1 MMELGSGRARELEE
15 AIRKHRNTWLVF
27 TDDAATY
34 ISGEIHD
41 QIRRRDRELYAVPE
55 EEQK

>member
-1 MMELGSGRARELEE
+1 MELGSGRTRELEE
-15 AIRKHRNTWLVF
+15 AIREHRNTWLVF

-34 ISGEIHD
+34 ISGEIYD